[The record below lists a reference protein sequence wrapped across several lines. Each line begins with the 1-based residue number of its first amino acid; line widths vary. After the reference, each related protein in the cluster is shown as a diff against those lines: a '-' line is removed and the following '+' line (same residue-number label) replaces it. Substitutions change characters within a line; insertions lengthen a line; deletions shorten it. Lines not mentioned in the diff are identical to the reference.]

1 MIERRNTFEL
11 MRDQAAEHYERH
23 TGSSWRP
30 RSGSM
35 VNHRNLTSAMIDS
48 RDFLAAKKRTDNQ
61 VLLPAGPKIAF
72 TGGLDFNDHHLIWTK
87 LDQVHAKH
95 PDMVLLRLKEILP
108 R

>member
-1 MIERRNTFEL
+1 

-23 TGSSWRP
+23 TGSNWRP

-48 RDFLAAKKRTDNQ
+48 RDFLAAKKRADNE

-72 TGGLDFNDHHLIWTK
+72 TGGLDFNRSEEHTSELQSLMRKSYAVFCLTK
-87 LDQVHAKH
+87 KKPNKKH
-95 PDMVLLRLKEILP
+95 QSQCS
-108 R
+108 